1 MTEPEHPGSLFTDQT
16 FDEMDLLG
24 SAGVD
29 EELRTD
35 APHMIE
41 GSAEHRKESR
51 RDVQHEERS
60 EDRSRVATGLV
71 RQRDDRVHDEDRHLG
86 ADEHIELSNE
96 LTELQLAE
104 AEEVRRVLTRVCDV
118 VRAAASAAHRSRL
131 PGVVLT
137 TRR

>member
-1 MTEPEHPGSLFTDQT
+1 
-16 FDEMDLLG
+16 MDLLG

-41 GSAEHRKESR
+41 GSAEHREESR

-71 RQRDDRVHDEDRHLG
+71 RQRDDRVHDEGRHLG
-86 ADEHIELSNE
+86 ADEHIELSDE
-96 LTELQLAE
+96 LLIRLGLGHHE
-104 AEEVRRVLTRVCDV
+104 
-118 VRAAASAAHRSRL
+118 RSYEQGDHPER
-131 PGVVLT
+131 GDRQCRIERYRT
-137 TRR
+137 